1 MKCIRVVGLNGHK
14 WRITL
19 ILKRKLT
26 MILQL
31 EINDKYTTTDKKYN
45 VVKEW
50 GSIREIQT
58 TLPSINAEQLITA
71 IQTKNKYNNYY
82 WVELR
87 W

>member
-1 MKCIRVVGLNGHK
+1 
-14 WRITL
+14 
-19 ILKRKLT
+19 

-58 TLPSINAEQLITA
+58 TLPSINTEQLVTS